1 MIANVSRAQLAQVAV
16 NDISALSRFPALS
29 DSVVR
34 EDWAQVLDLC
44 EQILPA
50 AQGKAGIYSLMGR
63 AFVHEGDDNAAI
75 AAYRKG
81 VNLQLEQ
88 PKSHYALGVLYS
100 RQQKHMQAICHY
112 QWALRLQP
120 NWSKAAFHLGQVF
133 YRVGFFEQA
142 FKTYQSILTRDP
154 SYADAHLA
162 LGRLHEHK
170 GDFYRAAKQ
179 YRQAVFLQEKA
190 GSIGVSDRAMAYQY
204 LGSALVQIEQ
214 PAAATSAYREALL
227 LRPNDASLHT
237 QLGLSLMAQAEEA
250 EALAV
255 YQQAL
260 KLDPNSVS
268 AHHHL
273 GRLWRNHQDL
283 NRAIG
288 HFQQAI
294 QQAIRQEMNRSSVLS
309 DCART
314 LSNQGRWREL
324 FDCFRL
330 AIAHQPSFMT
340 AYCQRTI
347 QLPNEDLLFRLQ
359 RICGRFLMGLR
370 YADVDMAYGILCERL
385 AQMYECLG
393 DLSVACDAPTQAVS
407 FYQLALTL
415 EPENIEIYS
424 RLSDCLI
431 GQKRLAAGIALAQA
445 GLLQTAAAIDQT
457 TDQEKNQTTIEA
469 AHRLRL
475 QETLQRAIAQHTTGA
490 TSSGGNEIRGVY
502 RNTQDWLC
510 KRESAQISTAEVTP
524 PNAQCGGVTC
534 QACMGGLIRRF
545 SPTQVSQRAFR
556 CNPALATDDLSF
568 APFAATI
575 PNGRAWI
582 APKKNAWAVC
592 HEIAIFTPD
601 NFLLA
606 DLSRSYPWYLPGCK
620 HHDAINHSVFQREK
634 PLPPPQRL
642 PGKVAILSGLS
653 GHIYYHWLFDVLPR
667 LEILREHL
675 QQQGLDLSSID
686 YFVVNN
692 FEKSYQKETLAALGI
707 PAEKVV
713 ESDRVPH
720 IQADELVL
728 PSFAG
733 HFDWVPPSS
742 IDFLRRTFLTP
753 ADPVEESS
761 QQHHKKLKRIYVSR
775 TNANYRH
782 IFNEPAVIE
791 LLSQFD
797 FVPVIL
803 ETMTVAEQVRL
814 FSQAEIVVSPHGS
827 GLTNLAFCSPKTT
840 VIECFSPHY
849 LRTDYWMISQ
859 YLQLNHYYLVGES
872 FACTPLRQLMYPSG
886 LTEDFSVVMGALRS
900 LLRLV
905 TSAPN
910 PPSDFPLPIALS

>member
-1 MIANVSRAQLAQVAV
+1 MIANVSKAQLAQVAV
-16 NDISALSRFPALS
+16 NDIPALSRFPALS

-34 EDWAQVLDLC
+34 EDWAQVLDFC

-50 AQGKAGIYSLMGR
+50 AQDKAGIYSLMGR
-63 AFVHEGDDNAAI
+63 ALVHEGDDNAAI

-88 PKSHYALGVLYS
+88 PKSHYALGVLYN

-120 NWSKAAFHLGQVF
+120 DWSKAAFHLGQVF

-142 FKTYQSILTRDP
+142 LKTYQSILTRDP

-170 GDFYRAAKQ
+170 GDFHRAAKQ
-179 YRQAVFLQEKA
+179 YRQAVFWQEQV

-204 LGSALVQIEQ
+204 LGSALVQLEQ

-237 QLGLSLMAQAEEA
+237 QLGQSLIAQADET

-260 KLDPNSVS
+260 ALDPNSVS

-283 NRAIG
+283 NQAIG

-294 QQAIRQEMNRSSVLS
+294 QQAIRQEINRSSVLS

-330 AIAHQPSFMT
+330 AIAHQPNFVT
-340 AYCQRTI
+340 AYCHRTI
-347 QLPNEDLLFRLQ
+347 HLPNEDLLFRLQ

-385 AQMYECLG
+385 VQMYECLG

-415 EPENIEIYS
+415 EPKNIEIYS
-424 RLSDCLI
+424 RLADCLI

-445 GLLQTAAAIDQT
+445 GLLQIAAVT
-457 TDQEKNQTTIEA
+457 EQETNQTTVEA

-475 QETLQRAIAQHTTGA
+475 QETLQRAIAQHTIGA
-490 TSSGGNEIRGVY
+490 TSSGYNEIKGVY
-502 RNTQDWLC
+502 RDTQDWLG
-510 KRESAQISTAEVTP
+510 KREFALVSTTEVIP
-524 PNAQCGGVTC
+524 PNSQCGGVTC
-534 QACMGGLIRRF
+534 QSCMGGLIRRF
-545 SPTQVSQRAFR
+545 SPTQVSRRSFR

-568 APFAATI
+568 ATFVATI

-620 HHDAINHSVFQREK
+620 HHDAINHSIFQRDE

-642 PGKVAILSGLS
+642 PGRVAILSGLS

-667 LEILREHL
+667 VEILREHL

-692 FEKSYQKETLAALGI
+692 FEKSYQRETLAALGI
-707 PAEKVV
+707 PAKKVV

-720 IQADELVL
+720 IQANELVV

-742 IDFLRRTFLTP
+742 IDFLRRTFLTANDP
-753 ADPVEESS
+753 AKESL
-761 QQHHKKLKRIYVSR
+761 QQQHKKLKRIYVSR

-803 ETMTVAEQVRL
+803 ETMTVAEQVQL

-872 FACTPLRQLMYPSG
+872 FACTSLRQLMYPSG
-886 LTEDFSVVMGALRS
+886 LTEDFSVDIGALRS

-910 PPSDFPLPIALS
+910 SPSDFPLPSALS